1 MPSSRLHALDAIRGF
16 ALLLGLVI
24 HDSMSFLPG
33 LAQNGFPVSDLSKS
47 MSMTWLFYVLHMFR
61 MAVFFLI
68 AGFFAH
74 MALASKGPKA
84 FLKNR
89 LQRLALPMIIASVV
103 SLLLIMP
110 IMIWAA
116 RKLYGP
122 DGAEHMFTLLESAP
136 AGPITMQFWFLY
148 YLLWFCGIATACSM
162 LTHKMD
168 PNGSIVAKLTAA
180 VYTLCKSRMLV
191 ILTTA
196 VSAGMLFGRE
206 SWIYWG
212 GIPTPTEAVWRE
224 GPGFVIYGMAFLIGW
239 HGDRDRRCLDTMKTD

>member
-24 HDSMSFLPG
+24 HGSMSFLPG
-33 LAQNGFPVSDLSKS
+33 LAQYGFPVSDLSKS

-122 DGAEHMFTLLESAP
+122 DGAEQMFTLLESAP